1 MEEFFK
7 VQKKALKPDINHPPI
22 KWTLP
27 PETVYKANFD
37 VALFEHLG
45 LAGLGV
51 VFRDSGGNIIVALSQ
66 KIKLPQTV
74 ELAKALAARQAIT
87 LAAKLSVFKVMV
99 EGDYMRVVQALNDH
113 GRCLTMFGHVVEE
126 IRRPGSCLEFCSFH
140 HVKREGNKL
149 AHSLAR
155 RAVLYA
161 NMDVWVEEL
170 YKELDAVFQG
180 DLAL

>member
-66 KIKLPQTV
+66 KIKLPN
-74 ELAKALAARQAIT
+74 
-87 LAAKLSVFKVMV
+87 
-99 EGDYMRVVQALNDH
+99 G
-113 GRCLTMFGHVVEE
+113 
-126 IRRPGSCLEFCSFH
+126 
-140 HVKREGNKL
+140 
-149 AHSLAR
+149 
-155 RAVLYA
+155 
-161 NMDVWVEEL
+161 
-170 YKELDAVFQG
+170 
-180 DLAL
+180 